1 MPFLLYLIAFTFYP
15 FDDFLLYIYL
25 INFAFYP
32 FDDFLL
38 YIYWI
43 AFVVYVVI
51 FITMA
56 SPTIK
61 ETAIVD
67 KIAKNILR
75 VPAISSTTSEI
86 FSSATHSRS
95 APPK

>member
-15 FDDFLLYIYL
+15 FDNFLLYIYL
-25 INFAFYP
+25 IT
-32 FDDFLL
+32 
-38 YIYWI
+38 
-43 AFVVYVVI
+43 FVVYVVI

>member
-15 FDDFLLYIYL
+15 FDDFLLYTYL
-25 INFAFYP
+25 IT
-32 FDDFLL
+32 
-38 YIYWI
+38 
-43 AFVVYVVI
+43 FVVYVVI

>member
-1 MPFLLYLIAFTFYP
+1 MPFLLYLIP
-15 FDDFLLYIYL
+15 FL
-25 INFAFYP
+25 
-32 FDDFLL
+32 
-38 YIYWI
+38 
-43 AFVVYVVI
+43 VYVVI

>member
-1 MPFLLYLIAFTFYP
+1 MASPTIKETAIVDKIAKNILRVP
-15 FDDFLLYIYL
+15 
-25 INFAFYP
+25 
-32 FDDFLL
+32 
-38 YIYWI
+38 I